1 MYVYIYMHIYIYKL
15 NHFGKLSARTE
26 KTEKHEQSRSM
37 QPWPE
42 PGRHAQFCQ
51 CFQCVFRFFNF
62 SIFQFFVKNKGK
74 NICLSP
80 KQTFSI
86 KLFLFCDLYGL
97 QKTRVWHWC
106 GMMQQEMQVL
116 KGFGGQ
122 PPVFT
127 DCSSQDII
135 RIGIIRGREICM
147 PKCTYPHWYTTIF
160 FFLHQFANLPNRPE
174 TLQIPIKLPKT

>member
-1 MYVYIYMHIYIYKL
+1 MKNPGL
-15 NHFGKLSARTE
+15 CNHGQSQAGIRSFVSVFSA
-26 KTEKHEQSRSM
+26 
-37 QPWPE
+37 
-42 PGRHAQFCQ
+42 FL
-51 CFQCVFRFFNF
+51 VFFNF
-62 SIFQFFVKNKGK
+62 SIFQFFAKNKGN
-74 NICLSP
+74 NIFLSP

-135 RIGIIRGREICM
+135 RIGTICGREICM

-160 FFLHQFANLPNRPE
+160 FD
-174 TLQIPIKLPKT
+174 TSLQISQIDQKRCKYQLNYQKRRSWG